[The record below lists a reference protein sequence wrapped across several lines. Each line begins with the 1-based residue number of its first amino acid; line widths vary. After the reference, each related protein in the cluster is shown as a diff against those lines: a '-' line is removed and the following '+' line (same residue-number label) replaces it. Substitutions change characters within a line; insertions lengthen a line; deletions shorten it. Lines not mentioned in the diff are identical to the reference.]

1 MAGVERCGVGVL
13 VGTEAQWAGVSGGAY
28 GVGGVC
34 QGYYVGRGG
43 SRDGDAAVGERDG
56 GAGREEGECA

>member
-1 MAGVERCGVGVL
+1 MAGVERCGGGVL
-13 VGTEAQWAGVSGGAY
+13 VGPEAQWAGVSGGAY

-34 QGYYVGRGG
+34 QRHYARRGG
-43 SRDGDAAVGERDG
+43 AGDRDAAVGEWDG